1 LEKMK
6 LDVFRDN
13 IEGVRDSLSKG
24 MFLMRLAKI
33 KEAEIREKMEI
44 IVKNENEPSVGETG
58 V

>member
-1 LEKMK
+1 MK